1 MCELSVF
8 SARRN
13 LRRAGVLKNRSRTS
27 TTVPGRVPAG
37 RSKTVVPPSTS
48 ISHPESAS
56 PPRVRSRNR
65 ETEAIEGN
73 ASPRKPSDPIEVR
86 SSTDS
91 ILLVAWRSIARRAS
105 SGVIPTPSSLTRI
118 SVLPASLTRTETAV
132 APASIEFST
141 SSRTTAAGRSTT
153 SPAAIWFAT
162 AGGSR

>member
-1 MCELSVF
+1 MCAASVF
-8 SARRN
+8 SPRRN

-27 TTVPGRVPAG
+27 TTVPGGTPAG
-37 RSKTVVPPSTS
+37 LSATVAPPSTP

-56 PPRVRSRNR
+56 CSRVRRRNR
-65 ETEAIEGN
+65 ETEAIEGS
-73 ASPRKPSDPIEVR
+73 ASPRNPSEPMAFR

-91 ILLVAWRSIARRAS
+91 ILLVACRSRARRAS
-105 SGVIPTPSSLTRI
+105 SRLIPTPSSLTRI
-118 SVLPASLTRTETAV
+118 SDLPAPRTRTETEE

-162 AGGSR
+162 ATGSR